1 MSNSDFEDYRSSVR
15 AAISGDDERAVL
27 NGSLKHAQIVI
38 EEAFRAASQRVRI
51 LSNSLDG
58 GCYDSPS
65 VLALVKDFLAR
76 AGTSLS
82 ILVET
87 PISEIQSGIFYKT
100 FEAEIQSGKIDLAY
114 VPSAISKDYGFNF
127 LVVDER
133 SYRFEADRRKPEAVV
148 LGGAHAALPAQ
159 RLARLFDS
167 LQARVVGPADAVL
180 L

>member
-1 MSNSDFEDYRSSVR
+1 MSSSDFEDYRSSVR
-15 AAISGDDERAVL
+15 AAISGDDERPVL

-38 EEAFRAASQRVRI
+38 EEAFRAASERVRI

-65 VLALVKDFLAR
+65 VLALVKEFLAR

-87 PISEIQSGIFYKT
+87 PLEEIQNGIFYKT
-100 FEAEIQSGKIDLAY
+100 FEADITSGKIDLAY
-114 VPSAISKDYGFNF
+114 VPESISKDYGFNF

-148 LGGAHAALPAQ
+148 LGGSSAAQSAQ

-167 LQARVVGPADAVL
+167 LKTRVIGPADPVL